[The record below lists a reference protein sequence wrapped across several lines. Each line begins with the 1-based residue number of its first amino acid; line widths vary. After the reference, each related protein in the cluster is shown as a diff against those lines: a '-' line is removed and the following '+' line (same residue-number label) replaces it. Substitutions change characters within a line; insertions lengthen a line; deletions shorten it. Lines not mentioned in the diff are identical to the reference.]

1 VARPPSGGLG
11 VGKASKGQ
19 AVPHFDRR
27 ETVHR
32 EIDLRQVGRGKVARG
47 LMAAADRPS
56 SAPSSDPSTTAR
68 RGVLRSGADR
78 PTGLLPMRAARLRVD
93 SVLVAHGGPAR
104 PSDPATSRVGRGE
117 VVALPSDGPSRI
129 EVATAL
135 PSDVRST
142 IEAVVNVPRIVV
154 PGMAA
159 AAAVTDLRF
168 ATAPRA
174 PVGNGPSASPDPT
187 LDGVR
192 TARPHL
198 RRHGPTIPA
207 TNRAADLE
215 ATVPWRVRAHGS
227 VGDPVQIA
235 GSGGARMRASVAREA
250 LRVPN
255 GRPNPPGRVSS
266 GRRCNGRPASWRGR
280 VPTGRRTGNYVPR

>member
-1 VARPPSGGLG
+1 MARPPSGGLG
-11 VGKASKGQ
+11 VGKASEGQ

-27 ETVHR
+27 VTVHK

-68 RGVLRSGADR
+68 KGVLRSGADR

-93 SVLVAHGGPAR
+93 SVLVAHGGPVR

-142 IEAVVNVPRIVV
+142 IAAVVNVPRIVV
-154 PGMAA
+154 HGM

-174 PVGNGPSASPDPT
+174 PVGNGPRASPDPT

-198 RRHGPTIPA
+198 RRHGPTIPV

-215 ATVPWRVRAHGS
+215 ATVPCRVRAHGS
-227 VGDPVQIA
+227 VGDLVQIV

-255 GRPNPPGRVSS
+255 GRPNRPGRVSS

-280 VPTGRRTGNYVPR
+280 VPTGRRIGNYVPR